1 MITELQI
8 ASFSRKHPGRIN
20 HFDAQPSFPI
30 PLHNSIQNKW
40 HSCGIFKAGRLTIF
54 CWRLHFPSLYIFYW
68 IHDTI
73 DTRVKGRSLHVWTMS
88 THLLGIYLW
97 HTSPSPTLPTPSMST
112 SYYMKREFLHGITTT
127 INIIITTTISRDW
140 FSIKRDGRMADTVTS
155 QRQMSSMEMASS
167 FHHHHHHHHILCDIQ
182 PQTDWNKQDWA

>member
-20 HFDAQPSFPI
+20 HFDAQDSFPI

-40 HSCGIFKAGRLTIF
+40 HSCGIFKAGWLNIF

-73 DTRVKGRSLHVWTMS
+73 DTRVKGRSLYVWTS
-88 THLLGIYLW
+88 NEHASSWLLFVAYF
-97 HTSPSPTLPTPSMST
+97 T
-112 SYYMKREFLHGITTT
+112 ITYTAYT
-127 INIIITTTISRDW
+127 INVSIILYEE
-140 FSIKRDGRMADTVTS
+140 GV
-155 QRQMSSMEMASS
+155 SSWNHHHHQ
-167 FHHHHHHHHILCDIQ
+167 HHHHHHHLKRLVLNQ
-182 PQTDWNKQDWA
+182 KRWQDGRYSHESTPNEFNGNGFIVSPCSSPSPYFMR

>member
-40 HSCGIFKAGRLTIF
+40 HSCGIFKAGWLNIF
-54 CWRLHFPSLYIFYW
+54 CWRLHFPSLYIFNW

-97 HTSPSPTLPTPSMST
+97 HTSPSA
-112 SYYMKREFLHGITTT
+112 ITYTACT
-127 INIIITTTISRDW
+127 INVNIILYEE
-140 FSIKRDGRMADTVTS
+140 GV
-155 QRQMSSMEMASS
+155 SSWNHHHHQ
-167 FHHHHHHHHILCDIQ
+167 HHHHHHHLKRLVLNQ
-182 PQTDWNKQDWA
+182 KRWQDGRYSHESTPNEFNGNGFIVSPPSSSPSPYFMRYPTIN